1 MVGRRATTAAECM
14 LRVAVIGTQGQLAR
28 SLAERSGDD
37 GVSVACIGRP
47 LLDLAEPETVAAALE
62 ELPADIVVN
71 AAGYTAVDRA
81 ESEAELA
88 FRINRDGAAALA
100 AVCARRNLPLIHL
113 STDYVFEGNRAGA
126 WRETDPCH
134 PQTVYGASKLAG
146 EQAVLAAFPMAVIL
160 RTAWLHSP
168 FGRNFVSTML
178 RLSAERDHLRVVAD
192 QHGSPTYA
200 PDLAR
205 ALVTMA
211 RRLTATHE
219 AALSGIFH
227 LAGTG
232 ETTWHGLAVTVMAM
246 AGRGVLIDPITTADY
261 PTPAKRP
268 ANSVLDTA
276 KIESVYGIRLP
287 PWQEGVRRGVTR
299 LLSRD

>member
-1 MVGRRATTAAECM
+1 M
-14 LRVAVIGTQGQLAR
+14 LRLTVIGTQGQLAR
-28 SLAERSGDD
+28 SLAELSGDD
-37 GVSVACIGRP
+37 GVSVTCIGRS
-47 LLDLAEPETVAAALE
+47 LLDLTEPETVAAALE
-62 ELPADIVVN
+62 GLPTDIVVN
-71 AAGYTAVDRA
+71 TAAYTAVDRA
-81 ESEAELA
+81 ESEADLA

-113 STDYVFEGNRAGA
+113 STDYVFDGNRSGV

-168 FGRNFVSTML
+168 FGSNFVKTML
-178 RLSAERDHLRVVAD
+178 QLSAERDHLRVVAD

-205 ALVTMA
+205 SIVTMA
-211 RRLTATHE
+211 RRLTATRE

-227 LAGTG
+227 LAGAG
-232 ETTWHGLAVTVMAM
+232 ETTRHGLAVTTMAM
-246 AGRGVLIDPITTADY
+246 AGRGVLVDPITTAEY

-276 KIESVYGIRLP
+276 KIEAVYGLRLP
-287 PWQEGVRRGVTR
+287 PWQEGLRHCVAR
-299 LLSRD
+299 LLSGE